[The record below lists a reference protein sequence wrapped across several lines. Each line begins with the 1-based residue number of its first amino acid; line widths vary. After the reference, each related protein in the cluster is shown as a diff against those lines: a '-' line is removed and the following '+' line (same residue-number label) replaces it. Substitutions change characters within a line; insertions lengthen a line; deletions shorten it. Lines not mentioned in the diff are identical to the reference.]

1 MIMDNAIYVPKFKLP
16 PVHCHQ
22 IIEEL
27 EFKIQTQPSII
38 WKNQEG
44 LSRKDESILL
54 DTKYAYEGLDIRR
67 HLGLGDLSNVVNECL
82 DEALREYVEIFE
94 SLKLCNLTSVQQK
107 IQKTTKSGGYH
118 NWHFEQIAYE
128 NSSRVLVWSIYLN
141 DVKEG
146 GETEFLYQSERVKAE
161 QGKILVFPAN
171 FLYTHRGN
179 PPLSGDKYILT
190 GWFNLF

>member
-1 MIMDNAIYVPKFKLP
+1 MDNPIYVPKFKLP
-16 PVHCHQ
+16 SKYCNQ

-27 EFKIQTQPSII
+27 EFRIKTQPSIV
-38 WKNQEG
+38 WKRQEG
-44 LSRKDESILL
+44 LSRKDEATFL
-54 DTKYAYEGLDIRR
+54 DAKYAFEGLDIRR

-82 DEALREYVEIFE
+82 DRVLHEYREIFN
-94 SLKLCNLTSVQQK
+94 SLHLSNLTSVQQK

-118 NWHFEQIAYE
+118 NWHFEQILFH

-146 GETEFLYQSERVKAE
+146 GETEFLYQSERHKPE
-161 QGKILVFPAN
+161 QGKIMVFPAN

-190 GWFNLF
+190 GWYNLF

>member
-1 MIMDNAIYVPKFKLP
+1 MDNPIYVPEFKLSSK
-16 PVHCHQ
+16 HCHQ

-27 EFKIQTQPSII
+27 KFRIQTQPSII

-44 LSRKDESILL
+44 LNRKDEATLL
-54 DTKYAYEGLDIRR
+54 DAKYAYEGLDIRR

-82 DEALREYVEIFE
+82 DKALQEYVEIFN
-94 SLKLCNLTSVQQK
+94 SLKLCSLTSVQQK
-107 IQKTTKSGGYH
+107 IQKTTKGGGYH
-118 NWHFEQIAYE
+118 NWHFEQISFE
-128 NSSRVLVWSIYLN
+128 NSSRVLAWSIYLN

-146 GETEFLYQSERVKAE
+146 GETEFLYQSKRVKAE